1 MTLSSSEYLA
11 MAIGTALS
19 GGGGHHYEATSTV
32 QYGNDIEQWAI
43 DVTPGTLSWTS
54 RSLRTGRIQSFD
66 PRTMSLH
73 DGEESMQLSLDRIPH
88 SFPEPVQLAFPLSL
102 PIWGRHRDEY
112 HPISVE
118 EQDNATVLVL
128 RHRKDKGIYWFL
140 YFRARK
146 RAGKAPHHAHTAFT
160 TGSEAPRL
168 RRWSW
173 SQLRL
178 RRGNGKDRLGARF

>member
-1 MTLSSSEYLA
+1 MTLSSSESLA

-73 DGEESMQLSLDRIPH
+73 DGEESMHLSLDRIPH

-118 EQDNATVLVL
+118 EQDNAIVLVL
-128 RHRKDKGIYWFL
+128 RHRKDKGIFGSYTFERESG
-140 YFRARK
+140 RAK
-146 RAGKAPHHAHTAFT
+146 RLITPTQLLQQEVRLPDSVGGPGVSFGFVGGTGKTV
-160 TGSEAPRL
+160 
-168 RRWSW
+168 
-173 SQLRL
+173 
-178 RRGNGKDRLGARF
+178 